1 MLNFVLL
8 FFFLQRCIFFFKVLF
23 IYCIVF
29 LTALGLSF
37 GAWAPELVGSVVK
50 ARGLSCGILVL

>member
-1 MLNFVLL
+1 MY
-8 FFFLQRCIFFFKVLF
+8 FFFKVLF

>member
-1 MLNFVLL
+1 ML
-8 FFFLQRCIFFFKVLF
+8 FFFYKDVFFFKVLF